1 MTIDRSMMI
10 PDDGGS
16 FGDFTLD
23 IPETPTLTRREALDE
38 VNLIRKELRDKG
50 RTPKQIQNNPR
61 LKAAQEVLDR
71 AIATENAN
79 RNTTTLKPLPEIKPT
94 EFTGPTEDERL
105 AELQRLEDLRL
116 AEQKKERII
125 TATESLRVFLKN
137 LFFDSED
144 AFIEDVL
151 KAAKGD
157 FEIGLDPEVILKKM
171 EDYENPN
178 SLFAKRFAG
187 NVELRKQG
195 IEPLSPE
202 VYLQQER
209 VYREYLDAVG
219 LGDLAQRNTYASLI
233 GKRIAPTELARRIEN
248 VFDVWDSADTA
259 YKNELER
266 TLGITG
272 VGARNEVAKVLLLG
286 KDAAA
291 ELQKK
296 VATAGVATEAR
307 ARGLDVGSAEQL
319 GALGVTREQAR
330 AGYEQIALTAP
341 RLGTLSEIYDKKTVD
356 ALQTQ
361 QELEREQFQGMQS
374 QRRRRLAEQETAAF
388 MGQSGTAGAQSLG
401 RRRTGSI

>member
-23 IPETPTLTRREALDE
+23 IPETPTLTRREALAE
-38 VNLIRKELRDKG
+38 VNRIRKELRDKG
-50 RTPKQIQNNPR
+50 RTPQQIQNNPR
-61 LKAAQEVLDR
+61 LKAAQEVLNA

-79 RNTTTLKPLPEIKPT
+79 RSANKDIFIPENSSGNNINR
-94 EFTGPTEDERL
+94 D
-105 AELQRLEDLRL
+105 AELAALDAKNKEELKR
-116 AEQKKERII
+116 ERII

-171 EDYENPN
+171 EDYDNPN

-248 VFDVWDSADTA
+248 VFDVWDSADAA

-291 ELQKK
+291 ELQKR

-374 QRRRRLAEQETAAF
+374 QRRRRLAEQEQAAF
-388 MGQSGTAGAQSLG
+388 MGQSGTAGAQSLS
-401 RRRTGSI
+401 RRKTGSI